1 MNGGS
6 ASMLYRA
13 PVADFMGSA
22 GVGTGYSQSS
32 VGMRGAVVAHPGGLT
47 LSQPLSETFG
57 IVEAPDA
64 EGARLLNASGVRVNS
79 RGYAVVPHLTPYRMN
94 AVDIDPKGL
103 STDVELQ
110 VTSQQVAPRA
120 GAVAMLRY
128 ATVSGRSAMLQV
140 LRADGKPL
148 PFGASVQDE
157 HGVEVGLVGQA
168 SRILA
173 RGLQDMGQLTVKWGE
188 QPDDS
193 CRMNYELPVMEKDTR
208 SDGYWQVET
217 RCN

>member
-1 MNGGS
+1 
-6 ASMLYRA
+6 
-13 PVADFMGSA
+13 V
-22 GVGTGYSQSS
+22 
-32 VGMRGAVVAHPGGLT
+32 RGALVAHPGGLT

-94 AVDIDPKGL
+94 TVEIDPKGL

-140 LRADGKPL
+140 LKADGKPL
-148 PFGASVQDE
+148 PFGASVVDE

-168 SRILA
+168 SRVLA
-173 RGLQDMGQLTVKWGE
+173 RGLQDRGQLTVKWGE
-188 QPDDS
+188 LPGDV
-193 CRMNYELPVMEKDTR
+193 CRMDYELPATEKGTGPDSYR
-208 SDGYWQVET
+208 QIET
-217 RCN
+217 RCS